1 MKKAMWILATG
12 IVGMFSC
19 AAFADTDG
27 IWTYSIS
34 GGGATITSVS
44 TSAEGNIAVP
54 ATLGG
59 FPVTRI
65 GDEAFLNCRYLTG
78 VSIPDSVTDIGD
90 AAFWGCSSMADDDG
104 FVIVRGVLH
113 YYIYDDYEVTIPPGV
128 TRIGAFAFYYYYGTD
143 VESVYISA
151 DVTSIGAN
159 AFLGASL
166 TTVHVQAGYTDYVKG
181 LIAGSGY
188 DPAAIT
194 FIEDVMPP
202 CTVTFNANGGSVSPA
217 TRLVMGG
224 RPIGAL
230 PVPTLAGYL
239 PLGWFTAPSGGD
251 EITAASVMTAD
262 MTLYAHWTEAAADT
276 WFTRRADALAEA
288 RRTGKKVFLIRG
300 RDTCP
305 NTMYTKNTACE
316 SPSVKPKLI
325 AKCVLWYCNIDGE
338 YEEESSRYRSSSSAL
353 PLVCVID
360 PNDENNFLKRSN
372 GRLTGEEVLALIAD
386 IPYPATITP
395 STPSTPSAPS
405 SGSSS
410 GSTGSGASNP
420 VMPGNGVVEAADIGM
435 PYKVSK
441 AVTLMGAVYNGGNP
455 VGIVELKLGKV
466 TAKQTSKVS
475 GTVRTLS
482 GKHTIKPFLITGIDG
497 KTSKT
502 VSLDVKGLGTMSIT
516 IGGTRF
522 AGTLG
527 GWHVQNANVG
537 GKWTRSSATVYVDA
551 TSASFPAGT
560 LSYLLPD
567 IETAT
572 VKNGRW
578 TFAKAASV
586 KWAKPKNGVTPEIY
600 DESVDKGLIVDETKG
615 KTNLSGLKL
624 TYTPR
629 DGTFKGS
636 FKMYVLEGTGART
649 KLKSATVNVNGFV
662 VDGVGYGT
670 ATCKSPAAGPWAVT
684 VE

>member
-1 MKKAMWILATG
+1 MKKAVWILAAG
-12 IVGMFSC
+12 IVGMFVC

-34 GGGATITSVS
+34 VGAATITSVS

-54 ATLGG
+54 TTLGG

-65 GDEAFLNCRYLTG
+65 GDAAFDGCRYLTG

-113 YYIYDDYEVTIPPGV
+113 YYAYDDYEVTIPPGV
-128 TRIGAFAFYYYYGTD
+128 TRIGAYAFYYYSGTD

-159 AFLGASL
+159 AFLGAPL
-166 TTVHVQAGYTDYVKG
+166 TAVHVPAGYTDYVKG
-181 LIAGSGY
+181 MIAGSGF
-188 DPAAIT
+188 DTAGIT
-194 FIEDVMPP
+194 FFEDVLPP
-202 CTVTFNANGGSVSPA
+202 CTVTFTANGGSVSPA

-224 RPIGAL
+224 RPIGTL

-251 EITAASVMTAD
+251 EITAASVMTTD
-262 MTLYAHWTEAAADT
+262 MTLYAHWTEASADT

-300 RDTCP
+300 RDTCA

-316 SPSVKPKLI
+316 SSSVKPKLI
-325 AKCVLWYCNIDGE
+325 AKCVLWYCNIDGA
-338 YEEESSRYRSSSSAL
+338 YGGESVRYKSSSSAL

-360 PNDENNFLKRSN
+360 PNDEDNFLKRSN
-372 GRLTGEEVLALIAD
+372 GRLTAEEVLALIAD
-386 IPYPATITP
+386 IPYPATTTP
-395 STPSTPSAPS
+395 STP
-405 SGSSS
+405 GS
-410 GSTGSGASNP
+410 GSTSGSTSGTSNP
-420 VMPGNGVVEAADIGM
+420 VMPGTETVEASSIGM
-435 PYKVSK
+435 PYKAAR

-466 TAKQTSKVS
+466 NAKQTSKVS
-475 GTVRTLS
+475 GSVTTLS
-482 GKHTIKPFLITGIDG
+482 GKHAIKPFVITGIDG
-497 KTSKT
+497 TTAKS
-502 VSLDVKGLGTMSIT
+502 VSLDVKGIGTMSIT
-516 IGGTRF
+516 IGGTQF

-537 GKWTRSSATVYVDA
+537 GKWKSRSATVYVDA
-551 TSASFPAGT
+551 TSASIPAGM

-567 IETAT
+567 AETAT

-586 KWAKPKNGVTPEIY
+586 KWAKPKNSATLPEIY
-600 DESVDKGLIVDETKG
+600 DESSGKGLIVDATKG

-624 TYTPR
+624 TYTPK

-636 FKMYVLEGTGART
+636 FKMYVLVGTGSRT
-649 KLKSATVNVNGFV
+649 RLKGATVNVNGFV
-662 VDGVGYGT
+662 VNGVGYGT
-670 ATCKSPAAGPWAVT
+670 ATCKNPAAGPWAVT
-684 VE
+684 VQ